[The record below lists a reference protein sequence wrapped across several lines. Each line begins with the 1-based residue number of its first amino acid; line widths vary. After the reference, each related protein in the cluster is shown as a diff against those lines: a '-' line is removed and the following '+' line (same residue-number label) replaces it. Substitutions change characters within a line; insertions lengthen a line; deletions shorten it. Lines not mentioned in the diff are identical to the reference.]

1 MTDALG
7 KALLFLCLVAAGL
20 ALPARLSHQLGTQAA
35 SESRTADL
43 DGDGV
48 PESYTLAN
56 ERLTVV
62 EKGRV
67 VWRSPADWRVAA
79 FVIADSTNTGRP
91 DLNLVVWKKGSY
103 GAYRP
108 FWFKGPDDAYTCHL
122 YVFDLSAGAMKPVWM
137 SSAIEPPILHL
148 KICRAT
154 PDGRDD
160 LVVTEATGPGETTR
174 TTVWRWDTWDFYRTD
189 HHGGWSSC
197 A

>member
-7 KALLFLCLVAAGL
+7 KALLFLCLAAAGL
-20 ALPARLSHQLGTQAA
+20 ALPVRLSHPLGVPPAQ
-35 SESRTADL
+35 SRTADL
-43 DGDGV
+43 DGDGI
-48 PESYTLAN
+48 PERYTLAD

-62 EKGRV
+62 EKGHV
-67 VWRSPADWRVAA
+67 IWRSPADWRVVG
-79 FVIADSTNTGRP
+79 FVIADSTNAGRP
-91 DLNLVVWKKGSY
+91 ALNLVVWKKGSY

-154 PDGRDD
+154 SDGRND
-160 LVVTEATGPGETTR
+160 LVVTEAAGPGKATR
-174 TTVWRWDTWDFYRTD
+174 TTVWRWDAWDFYRTAR
-189 HHGGWSSC
+189 HGGWSSC